1 MGFNRQNTQKET
13 HSHYVYLLTMSEDDK
28 VARMV
33 KVWNAPWAMKELGW
47 L

>member
-1 MGFNRQNTQKET
+1 
-13 HSHYVYLLTMSEDDK
+13 VLTMNDQNK

-47 L
+47 M

>member
-1 MGFNRQNTQKET
+1 MGAQHQPKQ
-13 HSHYVYLLTMSEDDK
+13 K

-33 KVWNAPWAMKELGW
+33 KVWNPSWAMKELGW